1 MYPNGGSVAGAGFP
15 TSCAHCEAML
25 CAGGQGGFPSS
36 DLRVKEKARLPA
48 KAHLKNKHQQKASVQ
63 QQGHSCAVRC

>member
-15 TSCAHCEAML
+15 ALCAHCEAVL
-25 CAGGQGGFPSS
+25 SAGGQGEFPSS

-48 KAHLKNKHQQKASVQ
+48 KAHLKNKHQQKASMQ
-63 QQGHSCAVRC
+63 RQGYSCAVRC